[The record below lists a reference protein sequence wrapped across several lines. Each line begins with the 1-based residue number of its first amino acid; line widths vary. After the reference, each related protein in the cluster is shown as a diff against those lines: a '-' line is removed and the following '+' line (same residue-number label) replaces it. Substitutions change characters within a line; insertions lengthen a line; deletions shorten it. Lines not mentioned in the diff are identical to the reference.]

1 MKDQMKET
9 SVQKTASLH
18 EKAVQAIASGE
29 VDPVST
35 RRRSTPQKAV
45 SPAVDKHI
53 KVNPLVW
60 VRAQELLA
68 GSYTRI
74 EIIDETTVVVR

>member
-1 MKDQMKET
+1 MKDNA
-9 SVQKTASLH
+9 VQKTASLH
-18 EKAVQAIASGE
+18 ETAVQAVASGE
-29 VDPVST
+29 VGPMPT

-45 SPAVDKHI
+45 QPAVDKHI